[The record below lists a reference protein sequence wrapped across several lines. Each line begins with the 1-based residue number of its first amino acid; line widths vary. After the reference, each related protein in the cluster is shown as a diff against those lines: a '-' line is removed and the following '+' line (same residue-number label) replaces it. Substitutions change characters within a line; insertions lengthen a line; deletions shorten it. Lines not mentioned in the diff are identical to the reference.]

1 MESLILHPKSLQMA
15 LPLTQLFC
23 LWECIQG
30 NEVVLT
36 SNGYKDV
43 LSNIV
48 HYKNWKQHKMGLG
61 KSIIEIY
68 IKAIL
73 CSH

>member
-1 MESLILHPKSLQMA
+1 MELLILHPKSLQMA

-61 KSIIEIY
+61 KSIIRDLY
-68 IKAIL
+68 KGDTL
-73 CSH
+73 